1 MFFLFI
7 MDFFF
12 EPTTHS
18 FWRRTYSGP
27 RRTHEI
33 FHVVVNYTFG
43 KRLIKKLHLWEN
55 LGWKV
60 FTSYSFILI
69 YVMIKWRMILI
80 SFLVKP
86 VERHISVC
94 GAIGYHWERIILVS
108 QNSQAI
114 FTMPF
119 FSFTIKPWL
128 ICLQQVQNRESSSML
143 MEGVFVY
150 VIVWELSCYVKT
162 NYFVVCPKYCQS
174 LLLVSNL
181 F

>member
-1 MFFLFI
+1 MLLRKKRRRITNVFFFHNGFLF
-7 MDFFF
+7 
-12 EPTTHS
+12 ELTTHS

-69 YVMIKWRMILI
+69 YVMIKWTMILI

-108 QNSQAI
+108 QYSQAI

-119 FSFTIKPWL
+119 FFHYQTMVHMSAAGAESWINFHVDERCF
-128 ICLQQVQNRESSSML
+128 CLRHCLRAFML
-143 MEGVFVY
+143 RQD
-150 VIVWELSCYVKT
+150 K
-162 NYFVVCPKYCQS
+162 
-174 LLLVSNL
+174 LLCRLP
-181 F
+181 